1 MLSNPRQGTT
11 YINSLFHNFNNCLV
25 LYEIFHN
32 NKEYGI
38 CNNLKNKDLVLFVL
52 HDNNITEFTNEN
64 YETELD
70 KIKEVLFN
78 FRTNF
83 PSKFVTS
90 IQKYCKLKNY
100 DYLLFKIFS
109 YHLPR
114 GKLTNLL
121 NKCDIIYHVTRNY
134 LDTFISKNKAQIT
147 NQYKFYD
154 SSKIK
159 IEFNILD
166 YEKYLEKSLEWED
179 YCQDKSFYI
188 IKYDKFIELDFYKKI
203 NFLKNRILRDSNI
216 KLKNNIKDSILV
228 KQDKEKL
235 YKNKIN
241 NYDEF
246 YNYFKTKFNLELD

>member
-25 LYEIFHN
+25 LYEIFFHF
-32 NKEYGI
+32 
-38 CNNLKNKDLVLFVL
+38 LKNKDLVLFIL
-52 HDNNITEFTNEN
+52 NYNNITEFTNEN
-64 YETELD
+64 YEEKLD
-70 KIKEVLFN
+70 KIKETIFD
-78 FRTNF
+78 FRANF
-83 PSKFVTS
+83 PTKFVTS
-90 IQKYCKLKNY
+90 IQEYCKLKKY

-114 GKLTNLL
+114 DKLTNLL
-121 NKCDIIYHVTRNY
+121 KKCDIIYYVSRNY
-134 LDTFISKNKAQIT
+134 LDTFISKKKAEIT
-147 NQYKFYD
+147 NHYIFYD

-159 IEFNILD
+159 IEFNILN
-166 YEKYLEKSLEWED
+166 YEKYLENSLEWED
-179 YCQDKSFYI
+179 YCQDKSYYI
-188 IKYDKFIELDFYKKI
+188 IKYDKFIELDFNKKI
-203 NFLKNRILRDSNI
+203 NFLKNRILRDPNI
-216 KLKNNIKDSILV
+216 KLKNNIKDSTLV